1 MKQMYV
7 SIISTGSLEDGRS
20 KLAEYAI
27 NLIAIPEKLVAG
39 DAVLDIDAVHLLQ
52 ILFEALLAA

>member
-1 MKQMYV
+1 MYV

-52 ILFEALLAA
+52 IL